1 MVVVVEEAAVPREGV
16 NKIMGV
22 VVATRLPEEVEV
34 VIVPVV
40 VDAVAA
46 GEVARVVDEVG
57 EGEEDDS

>member
-34 VIVPVV
+34 VIVAVV
-40 VDAVAA
+40 ADAVAA
-46 GEVARVVDEVG
+46 EEVARVVDEVG